1 MPGGNTMFGLATRA
15 LITRALVFAST
26 LTISMA
32 IVGSLPKFKARR
44 QQYFSEAATDGNLQR
59 MQWLH
64 LAGVNVDARG
74 GCPPLCLAARAGRL
88 NAVRYLL
95 DHGADLNAR
104 DAAGNTALAEATYYG
119 QVPVMKELLSRGAN
133 INTLSSTGTPLD
145 IALSRSN
152 DLVADLLRH
161 YGAKRAS
168 ELQ

>member
-1 MPGGNTMFGLATRA
+1 MFGLGTSALVTRA
-15 LITRALVFAST
+15 LAFAST
-26 LTISMA
+26 LTISLA
-32 IVGSLPKFKARR
+32 VVGSLPKLKARR
-44 QQYFSEAATDGNLQR
+44 QQYFSEAATEGNLRR
-59 MQWLH
+59 MQWLN
-64 LAGVNVDARG
+64 LAGVNVNAHS
-74 GCPPLCLAARAGRL
+74 GCPPLCLAAREGRL

-104 DAAGNTALAEATYYG
+104 DQAGNTALAEATYYG

-133 INTLSSTGTPLD
+133 INALSSSGTPLD

-152 DLVADLLRH
+152 DVVADLLKH

>member
-1 MPGGNTMFGLATRA
+1 MFGLGTQA
-15 LITRALVFAST
+15 LITRALAFAST

-32 IVGSLPKFKARR
+32 IVGSLPKFRERR
-44 QQYFSEAATDGNLQR
+44 QQNFCEAATDGNLQR
-59 MQWLH
+59 MQLLH
-64 LAGVNVDARG
+64 LAGVNVNGHG
-74 GCPPLCLAARAGRL
+74 GCPPLCLAAREGRL

-119 QVPVMKELLSRGAN
+119 QIPVMKELLGRGAN
-133 INTLSSTGTPLD
+133 INALSSTGTPLD

-152 DLVADLLRH
+152 DLVADLLKH

>member
-1 MPGGNTMFGLATRA
+1 MFGLGTQGI
-15 LITRALVFAST
+15 ITRALAFAGT
-26 LTISMA
+26 LLISMA

-44 QQYFSEAATDGNLQR
+44 QQSFSEAATDGNLQR

-64 LAGVNVDARG
+64 LAGANVNAHG
-74 GCPPLCLAARAGRL
+74 GYPPLCLAAREGRL

-104 DAAGNTALAEATYYG
+104 DEVGNTALGEASYYG
-119 QVPVMKELLSRGAN
+119 QMPVIKELLSRGAN

-152 DLVADLLRH
+152 DLVADLLKH

>member
-1 MPGGNTMFGLATRA
+1 MFGLSTGGLVTRVMA
-15 LITRALVFAST
+15 FAGT

-32 IVGSLPKFKARR
+32 VVGSLPKFKARR
-44 QQYFSEAATDGNLQR
+44 QQYFSEAAMDGNLQR

-64 LAGVNVDARG
+64 LAGVNVNANG
-74 GCPPLCLAARAGRL
+74 GYPPLCLAAREGRL

-104 DAAGNTALAEATYYG
+104 DGAGNTALAEATYYG